1 MSALEGR
8 RSRYP
13 RKVGFHQT
21 WSLVILEAGFHFVP
35 ERHAIVARRFIAGFG
50 HPYDLRTGGTLEVG
64 SRLLRIRRPT
74 PWGQVKCRQ
83 CVKSLGRQAIRETV
97 VRERSNLTGHR
108 RSRDQEKW
116 GFHQVWSL
124 AILEAGF
131 HFVSDGHAIVASPA
145 IYRRVGHPY
154 DPRPGGTLEA

>member
-116 GFHQVWSL
+116 VSIKSGVWPFWKPVFTSSQRGLSDFGRKWAFFVFLDHQNSL
-124 AILEAGF
+124 
-131 HFVSDGHAIVASPA
+131 P
-145 IYRRVGHPY
+145 
-154 DPRPGGTLEA
+154 TL